1 MRYIIMRKADDATE
15 TGQMPSDELLMA
27 MGKYNEE
34 LQKAGVML
42 DGMGLHPTSAGARV
56 TFQNGKPIVTDG
68 PFAETKEL
76 LAGFTLIQVKNYE
89 EAIEWVKR
97 WPPMDGDGNVTLELR
112 RVYEMEDFEDGAGL
126 EQHRKVEKAMNAAAI
141 QLNPYLN
148 FSGNCSEAFAHYE
161 QVLGGIIEE
170 KLTYGETPMCDQIP
184 AEMKNQ
190 IAHVRLR
197 VGNFVLMGSDNP
209 PQHFRKPQGISICLN
224 VQKPEE
230 ARRIFN
236 ELADNGTIIMPLAET
251 FWAKQFG
258 ELNDRFGIQ
267 WTINCE

>member
-1 MRYIIMRKADDATE
+1 MRFMIMRKADDDTE
-15 TGQMPSDELLMA
+15 TGKMPSDELLMA
-27 MGKYNEE
+27 MGQYNES
-34 LQKAGVML
+34 LQKAGVLL

-56 TFQNGKPIVTDG
+56 TFKNGKPIVTDG

-76 LAGFTLIQVKNYE
+76 LAGFTLIQVKDRE

-97 WPPMDGDGNVTLELR
+97 WPAMDGDGNVTLELR
-112 RVYEMEDFEDGAGL
+112 RVYEMEDFEESPGL
-126 EQHRKVEKAMNAAAI
+126 EQHRKVDKALNAASL

-148 FSGNCSEAFAHYE
+148 FNGNCRDAFTCYE
-161 QVLGGIIEE
+161 QVLGGTVEE
-170 KLTYGETPMCDQIP
+170 LKTYGDTPMCDQFP
-184 AEMKNQ
+184 AEMKDR

-197 VGNFVLMGSDNP
+197 VGDFMLMGSDTP
-209 PQHFRKPQGISICLN
+209 PQYFRPPQGISNCLN

-230 ARRIFN
+230 AQRIFN
-236 ELADNGTIIMPLAET
+236 ALADNGTINMPLEKT

-258 ELNDRFGIQ
+258 ELTDRFGIR